1 MTQRNHSTE
10 NRLHQLWQRCLSTR
24 RFASTLPAQSLS
36 WLGTISMLTNG
47 GLVFAQTESAIDN
60 IVPTAESSQPAP
72 SANTVKK
79 YTGEQNNSTSGS
91 QAARS
96 QPEFSQRRTRLRQR
110 LSKSKASSPAVVI
123 RNSRYQAENS
133 SPAVVIRKSKPQA
146 EDSQPEV
153 VIRKSKPQVEVSVP
167 TESVRKLRARL
178 GKKRQ
183 VEDSQ
188 PNATVREEK
197 PQQEVSQKNY
207 PAAPSADSTSK
218 DYNNSYIDPTDYQVG
233 VSNKYE
239 APNSVVITQRSSAC
253 RRLVGQNVPNS
264 VCAKLPYQNQR
275 VAGSDTES
283 ADKKAPSWIRRS
295 KTTTLATVPPVRRVA
310 SERNSLVRP
319 SRGIAS
325 GVLSSSLR
333 RHASEETSGSV
344 TKSTFRPNRFIP
356 NFNQTTTV
364 SSVPIAP
371 SAGGLSA
378 PMTADNV
385 APRPSNLTYDIP
397 LAAVLPQINYGGVYG
412 GRLAYGGT
420 GLMYPLS
427 VPSPITSLFGWR
439 VHPITGDRRFHSGT
453 DIGAA
458 MGTPVLAAYSG
469 KVESADW
476 LGGYGMTVIL
486 NHTNAQQTLYGH
498 MSEIF
503 VQPGQ
508 VVSKGTVIG
517 RVGSTG
523 NSTGPHLHFEVRQL
537 TPEGWVA
544 TDPGTQ
550 LEYGLSQLIHSLQT
564 AQVARRQP
572 GS

>member
-72 SANTVKK
+72 SANPVKK
-79 YTGEQNNSTSGS
+79 YSVEQNNSTS
-91 QAARS
+91 RS
-96 QPEFSQRRTRLRQR
+96 EATGGQPEFSQRRARLRQR

-123 RNSRYQAENS
+123 RNSRYQAESS
-133 SPAVVIRKSKPQA
+133 SPT
-146 EDSQPEV
+146 V
-153 VIRKSKPQVEVSVP
+153 VIRKSKPQVQVSVP
-167 TESVRKLRARL
+167 GESVRKLRARL
-178 GKKRQ
+178 GKKPQ

-188 PNATVREEK
+188 PNATLREEK

-207 PAAPSADSTSK
+207 PAAPSASSTSK

-233 VSNKYE
+233 ATNKYE
-239 APNSVVITQRSSAC
+239 APSSVVITQRSSTC

-275 VAGSDTES
+275 VADSDTES
-283 ADKKAPSWIRRS
+283 AEKKAPSWIRRS
-295 KTTTLATVPPVRRVA
+295 KPTTLATVPPVRRVK
-310 SERNSLVRP
+310 SERNSLMR
-319 SRGIAS
+319 STRGIGS
-325 GVLSSSLR
+325 GVLTSSFR
-333 RHASEETSGSV
+333 RRSSEEPSDGV
-344 TKSTFRPNRFIP
+344 TKSTFSPNRFIP

-397 LAAVLPQINYGGVYG
+397 LAAVLPQINYDGVYG
-412 GRLAYGGT
+412 GRLAYGGK

-486 NHTNAQQTLYGH
+486 NHSNAQQTLYGH

-508 VVSKGTVIG
+508 VVEKGTVIG

-544 TDPGTQ
+544 TDPGAQ
-550 LEYGLSQLIHSLQT
+550 LEYGLSQLIQSLQT
-564 AQVARRQP
+564 AQGPQQS

>member
-10 NRLHQLWQRCLSTR
+10 NRLHQLWHRCLSTR
-24 RFASTLPAQSLS
+24 RFASTLPAQSLA
-36 WLGTISMLTNG
+36 WLGSISMLSNG

-79 YTGEQNNSTSGS
+79 YTVEQNNSTSGS
-91 QAARS
+91 QAGGA
-96 QPEFSQRRTRLRQR
+96 QPEFSQRRARLRVR
-110 LSKSKASSPAVVI
+110 LSKSKASSPVVII
-123 RNSRYQAENS
+123 RNSR
-133 SPAVVIRKSKPQA
+133 RQA
-146 EDSQPEV
+146 EDSSPEV
-153 VIRKSKPQVEVSVP
+153 GIRKRKPQVEVSVRS
-167 TESVRKLRARL
+167 ESLRKLRARV
-178 GKKRQ
+178 RS
-183 VEDSQ
+183 EAARSASQ
-188 PNATVREEK
+188 NIREEK
-197 PQQEVSQKNY
+197 PQVEALQPSTTVRDDKPKQEVSQKNY
-207 PAAPSADSTSK
+207 SPAPSADSTSK
-218 DYNNSYIDPTDYQVG
+218 DYNNSYIDPTEYQVG
-233 VSNKYE
+233 ATNKYE
-239 APNSVVITQRSSAC
+239 APNSVVITQRSNGC
-253 RRLVGQNVPNS
+253 RTVVGQNVPSS
-264 VCAKLPYQNQR
+264 VCAKLPYQSQR
-275 VAGSDTES
+275 LADSDT
-283 ADKKAPSWIRRS
+283 AAHKKTPSWMRRS
-295 KTTTLATVPPVRRVA
+295 KPTTLATVPPARRVA
-310 SERNSLVRP
+310 SERNSFVRP
-319 SRGIAS
+319 TRSIAS
-325 GVLSSSLR
+325 GVLTRTLR
-333 RHASEETSGSV
+333 RHYSEETSGSV
-344 TKSTFRPNRFIP
+344 TKSTYHPNRFIP

-371 SAGGLSA
+371 AAGGLSA

-385 APRPSNLTYDIP
+385 APRPSNITYDIP

-427 VPSPITSLFGWR
+427 APSPITSLFGWR

-508 VVSKGTVIG
+508 VVEKGTVIG

-550 LEYGLSQLIHSLQT
+550 LEYALGQLIQSLHT
-564 AQVARRQP
+564 AQAPQQS